1 MGSPEEVSQLYFV
14 ETEKG
19 GLCHIGMDFRSV
31 KTPLRTP
38 RGEILLII
46 HPR

>member
-19 GLCHIGMDFRSV
+19 GPVSHWHGFQVSENTTEDSQ
-31 KTPLRTP
+31 
-38 RGEILLII
+38 GEN
-46 HPR
+46 PPNYPS